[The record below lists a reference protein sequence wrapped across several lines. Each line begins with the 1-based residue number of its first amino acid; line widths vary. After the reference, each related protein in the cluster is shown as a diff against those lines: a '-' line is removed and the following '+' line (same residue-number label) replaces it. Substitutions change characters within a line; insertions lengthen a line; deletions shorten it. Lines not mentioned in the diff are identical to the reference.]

1 MSFTRSVP
9 AHRAASTYGGA
20 GGQGTRIS
28 SVSSMSLRSAPRS
41 GGISSSTAYRVSS
54 AGMGAG
60 AGGSLRAS
68 AGSTGPL
75 VGNEKGQMQNL
86 NDRLAA
92 YLDTVRRLEQENS
105 KLELQIREA
114 LEKGGPEAR
123 DYSKYNAIL
132 DDLRRKVR
140 DIVGF
145 ICFPCNAYYMLS
157 NSNFIY
163 SFQQNT
169 KNSYSVVY
177 CRHIAIYVK
186 CIVKQKI

>member
-68 AGSTGPL
+68 ASSTGP
-75 VGNEKGQMQNL
+75 VMGNEKGQMQNL
-86 NDRLAA
+86 NDRLAT

-105 KLELQIREA
+105 KLEMQIREA

-132 DDLRRKVR
+132 DDMRRKVR

-145 ICFPCNAYYMLS
+145 ICFPCVCLCFPFGGGVQAAKGS
-157 NSNFIY
+157 IWEFEKV
-163 SFQQNT
+163 QA
-169 KNSYSVVY
+169 VY
-177 CRHIAIYVK
+177 VRRRRN
-186 CIVKQKI
+186 QRF

>member
-41 GGISSSTAYRVSS
+41 GGLTSSSAFKVSS

-60 AGGSLRAS
+60 VGGSLRAG
-68 AGSTGPL
+68 AGSSGAQM
-75 VGNEKGQMQNL
+75 GNEKGQMQNL
-86 NDRLAA
+86 NDRLAT
-92 YLDTVRRLEQENS
+92 YLETVRRLEQENS
-105 KLELQIREA
+105 KLEMKIREA
-114 LEKGGPEAR
+114 LEKGGPETR

-140 DIVGF
+140 DRVGF
-145 ICFPCNAYYMLS
+145 ICFPCVGVFKLQKEAIESLRKSRQLFMLGGRDTRCFELKRTS
-157 NSNFIY
+157 
-163 SFQQNT
+163 
-169 KNSYSVVY
+169 
-177 CRHIAIYVK
+177 
-186 CIVKQKI
+186 

>member
-1 MSFTRSVP
+1 
-9 AHRAASTYGGA
+9 
-20 GGQGTRIS
+20 
-28 SVSSMSLRSAPRS
+28 
-41 GGISSSTAYRVSS
+41 
-54 AGMGAG
+54 MGAG

-68 AGSTGPL
+68 ASSTGP
-75 VGNEKGQMQNL
+75 VMGNEKGQMQNL

-105 KLELQIREA
+105 KLEMQIREA

-145 ICFPCNAYYMLS
+145 I
-157 NSNFIY
+157 
-163 SFQQNT
+163 
-169 KNSYSVVY
+169 
-177 CRHIAIYVK
+177 
-186 CIVKQKI
+186 

>member
-41 GGISSSTAYRVSS
+41 GGLSSSSAFKVSS

-60 AGGSLRAS
+60 AGAGGSFRAS
-68 AGSTGPL
+68 AGSSGAQM
-75 VGNEKGQMQNL
+75 GNEKGQMQNL
-86 NDRLAA
+86 NDRLAT

-105 KLELQIREA
+105 KLEMQIREV
-114 LEKGGPEAR
+114 LEKGGPETR

-140 DIVGF
+140 DIDGFTCLPCVGVF
-145 ICFPCNAYYMLS
+145 KLQKEA
-157 NSNFIY
+157 
-163 SFQQNT
+163 FQSLRKSRQLFM
-169 KNSYSVVY
+169 
-177 CRHIAIYVK
+177 
-186 CIVKQKI
+186 